1 MNDVTGFHLNW
12 WLWGLAAVLA
22 FWGIGAYN
30 RVMLLRNEIGK
41 AYAQLDDALT
51 RRFAHGDLLLERL
64 RERLPSE
71 QASLDA
77 LAAAQVEAK
86 AAAQAVRTRP
96 YAADPVAHL
105 AVAAAVHGAAMT
117 RMVSLVE
124 HHAELS
130 ADPDLGG
137 AVDELKMIDRQR
149 AFSRQV
155 FNQAVDAYNASIR
168 QFPTRVLV
176 SFVGFSEARSL

>member
-1 MNDVTGFHLNW
+1 MNDVTGVHWNW

-41 AYAQLDDALT
+41 AYAQLDDALM

-86 AAAQAVRTRP
+86 AAAQAVRARP

-105 AVAAAVHGAAMT
+105 AVAAA
-117 RMVSLVE
+117 
-124 HHAELS
+124 
-130 ADPDLGG
+130 
-137 AVDELKMIDRQR
+137 
-149 AFSRQV
+149 
-155 FNQAVDAYNASIR
+155 
-168 QFPTRVLV
+168 
-176 SFVGFSEARSL
+176 ARSGPRRPPSRTSSPPAWPSPACCGR